1 MKINTEEILRSRWFL
16 ALSIVVILYFFWALG
31 KMAWQNYQV
40 NQQIK
45 GLENEVAQIEGDN
58 QKLSDLIAYFQTE
71 TFKEQEAREK
81 LGLVMPG
88 EKVLVFPGND
98 KNADTSIVETV
109 TKKDEEVK
117 NEPNYKKWWSF
128 FFANK

>member
-1 MKINTEEILRSRWFL
+1 MKINTEEILKSKWFL
-16 ALSIVVILYFFWALG
+16 MLSIVVIAYFFWALG

-45 GLENEVAQIEGDN
+45 KLEDEVVQIENDN
-58 QKLSDLIAYFQTE
+58 QKLSDLISYFQTE

-81 LGLVMPG
+81 LGLVLPG

-98 KNADTSIVETV
+98 KNTNNDIIETI
-109 TKKDEEVK
+109 TKDDEED
-117 NEPNYKKWWSF
+117 NQPNYKKWWSF
-128 FFANK
+128 FFAYK

>member
-16 ALSIVVILYFFWALG
+16 FLSIVIILYFFWALG

-45 GLENEVAQIEGDN
+45 NLESEVAQIENDN

-98 KNADTSIVETV
+98 KNTENGIVETV
-109 TKKDEEVK
+109 TKQNNEVS
-117 NEPNYKKWWSF
+117 EPNYKKWWSF
-128 FFANK
+128 FFADK

>member
-1 MKINTEEILRSRWFL
+1 MKINTEKILKSRWFL
-16 ALSIVVILYFFWALG
+16 ILSIVIIAYFFWSLG

-40 NQQIK
+40 NQQISK
-45 GLENEVAQIEGDN
+45 LEDEVVQIEDDN

-81 LGLVMPG
+81 LGLVLPG

-98 KNADTSIVETV
+98 KNTNNDIVGT
-109 TKKDEEVK
+109 TTDNSDDKS
-117 NEPNYKKWWSF
+117 EPNHKKWWSF
-128 FFANK
+128 FFSNK